1 MLWLALLLAAASC
14 SVHAQLN
21 AQSSVAPDLRE
32 CYTAPYLVDRNNL
45 PPTTLQVLI
54 DIIQKIED
62 DPNVNVDLR
71 QLVLL
76 LLHTYKQDGIEFHQ
90 PESNLVLSSNVLPFA
105 PTFHSFHRHRLL
117 LSRILPNNL
126 LTLGNNTLNPILKC
140 ALHHMVSTTV
150 DARVRGNENN
160 CNRLSQ
166 YRALRTVRDIPSY
179 LKIRDDVEIL
189 NLDSVRSANTNGK
202 MRHYNPKDDVV
213 FNTNS
218 AAALKYE
225 RQVLGDSQCPL
236 LDGAVY
242 TKWGAISAGHVLS
255 GIAAGAQFQRIPI
268 TELAKGSL
276 VNFPN
281 VQTTVSSIFAST
293 LSGDLA
299 EAVLIQGTETGSST
313 ISVGLAGNWNTT
325 QAPRFYMLNNRVNVE
340 MTDPEISGDIDGFV
354 LGTLLNTELS
364 GSGTIRLSQLLD
376 MYYSERNGVFNP
388 DRRACNRRQLS
399 QDFIDRSTLVEE
411 TYAFTAALDTNMP
424 LRGTIVGGISEL
436 VNSAVTN
443 FQSYTTNNLNN
454 LICETTEVTASFFR
468 MKTNLMLVVDSTWQY
483 QTIYP
488 AISYLLDSI
497 EVGKYG
503 SSITLLNAFNGDV
516 VVNKTFSLADFHS
529 NYTQAVHQN
538 IVNGV
543 NLENTLLNIR
553 TTMLSELEN
562 EKTANYVGG
571 NSTVLLFLLNAGNI
585 QNNQQILEQV
595 RMLNETVPDLRIFF
609 ATSSNQ
615 FDNLW
620 NLVRDMHNDIRVISL
635 NSDGTNVASIMNPVL
650 QRIQSVGRRIVNSN
664 CGSVY
669 DSQSESGIRQFD
681 DYLEPGYTNY
691 YSISP
696 NYFFRNHDNRKV
708 RISRTGAGVGS
719 LIICQSRTDPMPRQ
733 NTTTSS
739 ADENAIICQT
749 LATGSVEI
757 SLRGACDN
765 YWRIVECPFFFI
777 SVQSSVAATTTLSS
791 TCTERACRFPYNI
804 RYQVQIEDFG
814 CFSHAGRFNL
824 SFSLIISAILFY
836 LLKL

>member
-1 MLWLALLLAAASC
+1 
-14 SVHAQLN
+14 
-21 AQSSVAPDLRE
+21 
-32 CYTAPYLVDRNNL
+32 
-45 PPTTLQVLI
+45 
-54 DIIQKIED
+54 
-62 DPNVNVDLR
+62 
-71 QLVLL
+71 
-76 LLHTYKQDGIEFHQ
+76 
-90 PESNLVLSSNVLPFA
+90 
-105 PTFHSFHRHRLL
+105 
-117 LSRILPNNL
+117 
-126 LTLGNNTLNPILKC
+126 
-140 ALHHMVSTTV
+140 
-150 DARVRGNENN
+150 
-160 CNRLSQ
+160 
-166 YRALRTVRDIPSY
+166 
-179 LKIRDDVEIL
+179 
-189 NLDSVRSANTNGK
+189 
-202 MRHYNPKDDVV
+202 
-213 FNTNS
+213 
-218 AAALKYE
+218 
-225 RQVLGDSQCPL
+225 
-236 LDGAVY
+236 
-242 TKWGAISAGHVLS
+242 
-255 GIAAGAQFQRIPI
+255 
-268 TELAKGSL
+268 
-276 VNFPN
+276 
-281 VQTTVSSIFAST
+281 
-293 LSGDLA
+293 
-299 EAVLIQGTETGSST
+299 
-313 ISVGLAGNWNTT
+313 
-325 QAPRFYMLNNRVNVE
+325 MLNNRVNVE

-424 LRGTIVGGISEL
+424 LRGTIVGGISDL

-443 FQSYTTNNLNN
+443 FQSYT
-454 LICETTEVTASFFR
+454 I
-468 MKTNLMLVVDSTWQY
+468 VDSTWQY

-503 SSITLLNAFNGDV
+503 SSVTLLNAFNGDV

-538 IVNGV
+538 I
-543 NLENTLLNIR
+543 
-553 TTMLSELEN
+553 
-562 EKTANYVGG
+562 
-571 NSTVLLFLLNAGNI
+571 LLFLLNAGNI
-585 QNNQQILEQV
+585 QNNQQTLEQA

-635 NSDGTNVASIMNPVL
+635 NSDGTNVASIMSPVL